1 MFPAFSI
8 AFRLLLALGEGGTVA
23 RVDEGGGCR
32 EILLTHTRTLTHTHT
47 TTTTKTAPE
56 IEGKNNSEWC

>member
-23 RVDEGGGCR
+23 RVDEGGGV
-32 EILLTHTRTLTHTHT
+32 EKSYLHTHAHSLTHTPPPPP
-47 TTTTKTAPE
+47 KQPQ
-56 IEGKNNSEWC
+56 K